1 MADESPLYMNQADLM
16 AWRMEADPPLRSTI
30 VALLI
35 LDRSPDWRRVV
46 SMMDRATALAPHFR
60 CKVVEAKLGPAP
72 PRWVIDPDF
81 DLSWHLRRF
90 TLTEPGMQSVL
101 DFAQTAGSTAFDR
114 ERPLWELTVLDGL
127 SGGRAALV
135 LKVHHALTDGVG
147 GMAITREIVDFTRA
161 GERPLTT
168 PPVQREP
175 TNGAVPS
182 WYRLSAATLSRQII
196 ARAPERARW
205 VAGNPYRTAR
215 AVAAS
220 LVSVAR
226 FVRPIATTLSP
237 VMTARSIR
245 RRFAVLEVP
254 IEDLSRAASSG
265 GGSINDAF
273 IVAVLLAMRHYHR
286 QHGATI
292 DRLRVTIPMSLR
304 TERDPLEGN
313 KITLARLTLPADT
326 DDPAVLI
333 RQVHAI
339 IGRWRSEPAI
349 ALSPAIAGVLNLL
362 PPTLLGKM
370 LRHVDIV
377 ASDVV
382 GSPEPLFIAG
392 SRVDRYYAFSPTLG
406 AAFNATMV
414 SYGSHCCVGL
424 DSDGAAVPDIGA
436 LRESMAEGF
445 RKVLGLRG
453 QPDLDRVEDAAR

>member
-1 MADESPLYMNQADLM
+1 
-16 AWRMEADPPLRSTI
+16 
-30 VALLI
+30 
-35 LDRSPDWRRVV
+35 
-46 SMMDRATALAPHFR
+46 
-60 CKVVEAKLGPAP
+60 
-72 PRWVIDPDF
+72 
-81 DLSWHLRRF
+81 
-90 TLTEPGMQSVL
+90 MQSVL

-127 SGGRAALV
+127 FGGRAAIV

-147 GMAITREIVDFTRA
+147 GMAITREIVDLTRA
-161 GERPLTT
+161 GERPLAT

-182 WYRLSAATLSRQII
+182 WYRLSAAALSRQII

-205 VAGNPYRTAR
+205 VAGHPYGTAR

-254 IEDLSRAASSG
+254 IEDLSQAASSG

-273 IVAVLLAMRHYHR
+273 IAAVLLAMRHYHR
-286 QHGATI
+286 RHGAAI
-292 DRLRVTIPMSLR
+292 DKLRVTIPMSLR

-339 IGRWRSEPAI
+339 INRWRSEPAI
-349 ALSPAIAGVLNLL
+349 ALSPAIAGVLNVL
-362 PPTLLGKM
+362 PPTAAREDAQARRHRRIGRGRLSGTAVHRGIPGRSLLRVQPDTRRGLQRDDGVLRISM
-370 LRHVDIV
+370 LRGPRRRRRRGARYRCATGVDGRGIPKGPGTTR
-377 ASDVV
+377 ASRPRAC
-382 GSPEPLFIAG
+382 GGP
-392 SRVDRYYAFSPTLG
+392 
-406 AAFNATMV
+406 
-414 SYGSHCCVGL
+414 
-424 DSDGAAVPDIGA
+424 
-436 LRESMAEGF
+436 
-445 RKVLGLRG
+445 
-453 QPDLDRVEDAAR
+453 AR